1 MATFFYTF
9 QGIFAIFGQFVCSS
23 GQSGTRSDGGGVIIA
38 ADSSAHPKGP
48 IGWFIIISFT
58 LVFLVTYPLHM
69 YIAELYLEDDDFV
82 FLIAKYCI
90 GFLYVILIP
99 ILTLV
104 VEKPIRQGV
113 WAIILHQTPSSN
125 DSTVGDN
132 LDDLHINMVD
142 N

>member
-1 MATFFYTF
+1 
-9 QGIFAIFGQFVCSS
+9 
-23 GQSGTRSDGGGVIIA
+23 
-38 ADSSAHPKGP
+38 
-48 IGWFIIISFT
+48 
-58 LVFLVTYPLHM
+58 M

-99 ILTLV
+99 MLTLIV
-104 VEKPIRQGV
+104 QKEIRQGV

-125 DSTVGDN
+125 DSTVGEN
-132 LDDLHINMVD
+132 LDDLHINMVE

>member
-1 MATFFYTF
+1 
-9 QGIFAIFGQFVCSS
+9 
-23 GQSGTRSDGGGVIIA
+23 
-38 ADSSAHPKGP
+38 
-48 IGWFIIISFT
+48 
-58 LVFLVTYPLHM
+58 M